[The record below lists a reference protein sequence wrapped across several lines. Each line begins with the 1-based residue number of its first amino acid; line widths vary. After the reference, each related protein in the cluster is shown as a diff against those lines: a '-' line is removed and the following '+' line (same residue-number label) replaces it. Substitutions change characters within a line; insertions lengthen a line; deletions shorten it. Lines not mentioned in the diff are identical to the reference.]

1 MGGRHIPFLFRGL
14 AMGTRNDFR
23 VGAMAAL
30 AVVLLSHPAA
40 SAVLPNVEL
49 GGWFEQEPGNGKWDD
64 QNVNNPGPFPNIVAG
79 IAGAGLPADGLM
91 KIVKIDDPA
100 SSGGGAGVN
109 FTITGN
115 GGTSGSWTLNQG
127 HLNLA
132 GGKTLAYFSLKAALN
147 WNLWQVM
154 PDIDPNPATYTNAW
168 DTNAS
173 GGGLLTPN
181 NKNFADLSHIAFW
194 AVNSNVI
201 PEPSALALVVAS
213 GACWNMTLAKR
224 KFSRRGLR

>member
-1 MGGRHIPFLFRGL
+1 
-14 AMGTRNDFR
+14 MGTREVFR
-23 VGAMAAL
+23 GGAVAAL

-79 IAGAGLPADGLM
+79 LAGAGLPADGLM

-115 GGTSGSWTLNQG
+115 GGKSGTWTLNQG

-154 PDIDPNPATYTNAW
+154 PDIDTNLATYTNAW
-168 DTNAS
+168 DSNAS

-194 AVNSNVI
+194 AVDFRVI
-201 PEPSALALVVAS
+201 PEPSTSMLVATSV
-213 GACWNMTLAKR
+213 ACWSATLAM
-224 KFSRRGLR
+224 RRGMRQKKA